1 MDFSDDSS
9 RGRWLETLP
18 DLLDHCAA
26 QWRLRIG
33 QPLQGGFLA
42 SVFACVDAEGNQLV
56 LKLSPPEVPTA
67 LEAAALGLWAGR
79 GSVSLR
85 ACDLPSGALLLD
97 RLIPGTPLPPAG
109 ERRAIELVAP
119 VLRDLHGVEMPAQH
133 PFPTLPEA
141 FDSYLE
147 RVRAWTEPGAARVGL
162 LGQSRVAALRLCST
176 ARQTVL
182 LHGDFLDKNLLF
194 DSNRLVAIDPM
205 PRVGDPCADIG
216 DFAAGHP
223 PARHIRSTA
232 RDLAG
237 QLGYDPSRAERWAA
251 IWAIGEACETWRD
264 DSDELQ
270 EWVSS
275 QEVEQLLA
283 L

>member
-1 MDFSDDSS
+1 MDLPDDSD
-9 RGRWLETLP
+9 RGGWLQTLP
-18 DLLDHCAA
+18 DLLNRCAA
-26 QWRLRIG
+26 RWQLAIG

-42 SVFACVDAEGNQLV
+42 RVFSCVDAEGNQLV
-56 LKLSPPEVPTA
+56 LKLSPPEVSTS
-67 LEAAALGLWAGR
+67 LEAAALRLWAGR
-79 GSVSLR
+79 GAASLR

-109 ERRAIELVAP
+109 ERRAVELVAP
-119 VLRDLHGVEMPAQH
+119 VLMDLHGVKMPAQH
-133 PFPTLPEA
+133 PFPALAEA

-147 RVRAWTEPGAARVGL
+147 RVRAWTEPGAAGVRL
-162 LGQSRVAALRLCST
+162 LGQSRVAALELCST

-194 DSNRLVAIDPM
+194 DSTRLAAIDPM
-205 PRVGDPCADIG
+205 PRVGDPCADVG
-216 DFAAGHP
+216 FFAAAHP
-223 PARHIRSTA
+223 PARRIRSRA
-232 RDLAG
+232 RALAG
-237 QLGYDPSRAERWAA
+237 QLGCDPSRAERWAA
-251 IWAIGEACETWRD
+251 VWATGEACETWRD

-270 EWVSS
+270 EWVGS

>member
-1 MDFSDDSS
+1 MNPSADSS
-9 RGRWLETLP
+9 RDRWLETLP
-18 DLLDHCAA
+18 ELLDGCATR
-26 QWRLRIG
+26 WRLRIG

-42 SVFACVDAEGNQLV
+42 SVFACIDAEGNQLV
-56 LKLSPPEVPTA
+56 LKLSPPEVSTA
-67 LEAAALGLWAGR
+67 LEAAALGLWSGR
-79 GSVSLR
+79 GSISLR
-85 ACDLPSGALLLD
+85 ACDLTSGALLLD
-97 RLIPGTPLPPAG
+97 RLVPGTPLPPASN
-109 ERRAIELVAP
+109 RRAIELVAP
-119 VLRDLHGVEMPAQH
+119 VLRDLHGVEMPARH
-133 PFPTLPEA
+133 PFPTLRQA

-147 RVRAWTEPGAARVGL
+147 RVRAWTEPGAVGVGL

-194 DSNRLVAIDPM
+194 DSTHLVAIDPM

-216 DFAAGHP
+216 DFAASHP

-232 RDLAG
+232 RALAG
-237 QLGYDPSRAERWAA
+237 QLGCDPLRAERWAA
-251 IWAIGEACETWRD
+251 IWAVGEACETWRS

-275 QEVEQLLA
+275 QEVERLLA